1 MNGIT
6 LEVAK
11 PIEMKKVFF
20 TETRWE
26 PLMRFVLD
34 SANKARF
41 NLTCFRKLSST
52 RKCVGV
58 KERKGRCYLLLECQK
73 KELFTWKK
81 TQLLNTILH
90 EF

>member
-1 MNGIT
+1 
-6 LEVAK
+6 
-11 PIEMKKVFF
+11 
-20 TETRWE
+20 
-26 PLMRFVLD
+26 MRFLLD

-41 NLTCFRKLSST
+41 NLTCFRTLSST

-73 KELFTWKK
+73 KELFTWLNWKK